1 MVLAIGI
8 FLFFALNP
16 YAHAVDVCLAETGST
31 TCATGITYTNP
42 VFGSQE
48 TKTYDLVLK
57 NHSVASDIVSVRLD
71 YAFDTNVMSCAENC
85 TNRVDNPEEGID
97 TIPSCYGTG
106 NPQVIL
112 LDSDLA
118 DFVNENECNKETGH
132 LVVAATINLINN
144 VDYKSTP
151 MKIATVQFAFNAKND
166 YDISSAMYQNTAVSF
181 VATKTSGTL
190 LPSHSPFYIDVSDT
204 IAPSSSVT
212 ALSSVYG
219 ASTFPVTFTA
229 SDNFAVVHADLLYLE
244 KNSSG
249 TIIKDWDAGSSYYS
263 TDGTPGT
270 LIFPQTVD
278 FTGNVGSTYCFK
290 SVAYDISSTPSVS
303 PPYGNGDTCARIA
316 KFAILASQ
324 KPGNSQQLGL
334 VVLAT
339 AGTGSATAAPAMTVT
354 QSSCSATNVALTQ
367 TVASTYI
374 GTYTLQSGCGAAST
388 VCANTNEE
396 CLNFSAAKLS
406 QDAGSELSLG
416 KMSARFEKQSAND
429 DVFVTAFEE
438 TQKTYPKELLPVSPL
453 YSMGPDAQALT
464 KEAVIDFTLPSALS
478 DAQKEKTRAY
488 VLQGNT
494 WKIVPTDVSGKKVS
508 AKTKQLGAMG
518 VFSDFTAP
526 TIANVSLSDNL
537 LEAKILDDGSGVD
550 KNALTLKI
558 NNENTAFTYDENAR
572 ILKAVLSGNVPSG
585 AYAVELEAQDN
596 VRNKTVYKDMKTL
609 TFTPFELQRVFAAP
623 NPVRRQNDISIMLD
637 MDAAHGKLLAAG
649 GMNMKIEIYT
659 LNGKLISSVSGGEL
673 PSATKQKI
681 GNAARLKKKM
691 NEGAEFPALPN
702 GVYIFRVSVTDAQ
715 GKTISKIGKIVVAR

>member
-1 MVLAIGI
+1 MRQYIVLATGI

-31 TCATGITYTNP
+31 TCAAGITYTNP
-42 VFGSQE
+42 SFGSQE
-48 TKTYDLVLK
+48 TKTYDLILK
-57 NHSVASDIVSVRLD
+57 NHSVANDIAGAKIEYS
-71 YAFDTNVMSCAENC
+71 FDTGIVNC
-85 TNRVDNPEEGID
+85 
-97 TIPSCYGTG
+97 PSTCSSGECLL
-106 NPQVIL
+106 NQVVVL
-112 LDSDLA
+112 ADELA
-118 DFVNENECNKETGH
+118 DFGGEIECNSETGH
-132 LVVAATINLINN
+132 MVISGIINIFNN

-151 MKIATVQFAFNAKND
+151 MKLASVKLLFTAKSD
-166 YDISSAMYQNTAVSF
+166 YDIASAMMNNADISF
-181 VATKTSGTL
+181 VSTKTSGTL
-190 LPSHSPFYIDVSDT
+190 LPSHTQFNIDVSDT

-244 KNSSG
+244 KNSAG
-249 TIIKDWDAGSSYYS
+249 TILKDWDASSPYYS
-263 TDGTPGT
+263 TDGAPGT
-270 LIFPQTVD
+270 LIFPQTID

-290 SVAYDISSTPSVS
+290 SVSYDINSTPSAS

-339 AGTGSATAAPAMTVT
+339 SGTGSGTTAPVMTVT

-367 TVASTYI
+367 TVSNTYI

-406 QDAGSELSLG
+406 PDAGSELSLG
-416 KMSARFEKQSAND
+416 KMSARFEKQSATD
-429 DVFVTAFEE
+429 EIFVTAFEE
-438 TQKTYPKELLPVSPL
+438 TQKSYPKELLPVLPL
-453 YSMGPDAQALT
+453 YSVGPDALT
-464 KEAVIDFTLPSALS
+464 LENEAVIDFTLSSALS
-478 DAQKEKTRAY
+478 DEQKEKTRAY
-488 VLQGNT
+488 VLQQNT
-494 WKIVPTDVSGKKVS
+494 WKVLHTEISGGKIS

-526 TIANVSLSDNL
+526 SIANVSLSDNL
-537 LEAKILDDGSGVD
+537 LEAKISDDGSGVD

-558 NNENTAFTYDENAR
+558 NNENTPFTYDENAR
-572 ILKAVLSGNVPSG
+572 ILKAVLSGNVSSG

-596 VRNKTVYKDMKTL
+596 VHNKTVYKDMKTL

-623 NPVRRQNDISIMLD
+623 NPVRRQSDISIMLD

-659 LNGKLISSVSGGEL
+659 LSGKLISSVSGGEL

-681 GNAARLKKKM
+681 GNVSRLKKKM
-691 NEGAEFPALPN
+691 NEGVEFPALPN
-702 GVYIFRVSVTDAQ
+702 GVYIFRVSITDSQ
-715 GKTISKIGKIVVAR
+715 GKTLSKVGKLVVAR